1 MGTRHRDGDIGLLYV
16 RGGENS
22 TVGCRLLSHVAGL
35 AESHGG
41 VSTILCQ
48 KNLTALLRRRRRADC
63 RGVPAARRV
72 RVATDKSR
80 IIGVYPMRCIPFV
93 FTRRDLTSH
102 THIDGCF
109 LIARQTGL
117 V

>member
-1 MGTRHRDGDIGLLYV
+1 MAILGHYNVFEEEKIPRGRVSPSRTRGFRRYYV
-16 RGGENS
+16 EK
-22 TVGCRLLSHVAGL
+22 
-35 AESHGG
+35 
-41 VSTILCQ
+41 

-102 THIDGCF
+102 TH
-109 LIARQTGL
+109 THTHT
-117 V
+117 VTH